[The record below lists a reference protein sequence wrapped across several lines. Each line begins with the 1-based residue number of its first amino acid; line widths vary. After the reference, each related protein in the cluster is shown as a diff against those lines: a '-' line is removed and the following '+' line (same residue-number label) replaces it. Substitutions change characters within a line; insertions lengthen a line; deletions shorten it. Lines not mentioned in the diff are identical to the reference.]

1 MAGGVRSCRGPHGE
15 DLGKQEHCSGSWV
28 WDYLYILYRSNLLYS
43 KLRASLFPNI
53 HGGQIQ
59 ILYVGRSMQTLELLE
74 DSLYLLLRFR
84 HPAGCRRALEELARL
99 RVREELLQEV
109 AIKEPDGLV
118 CVSVARTASVCRC
131 APPAGRSGL
140 IQALSDGSVTR
151 THLA

>member
-1 MAGGVRSCRGPHGE
+1 MG
-15 DLGKQEHCSGSWV
+15 LGSGTT
-28 WDYLYILYRSNLLYS
+28 YILYRSNLLYNG
-43 KLRASLFPNI
+43 LRASFFPSV

-59 ILYVGRSMQTLELLE
+59 ILYVSQSMQTLELLE
-74 DSLYLLLRFR
+74 DSLYLLLCFR

-118 CVSVARTASVCRC
+118 CVSVARAASVCRC
-131 APPAGRSGL
+131 APPAGRWGL
-140 IQALSDGSVTR
+140 VQALSDGSVTR